1 MRRPSVR
8 RNPGPEIIDVPFEV
22 IDGPAPGPVIVA
34 QLVDPGLVDAELGL
48 EEPKPPRTDKTVAVA
63 VAVTITGIA
72 VIALLNRLSE
82 PDPEV
87 DP

>member
-22 IDGPAPGPVIVA
+22 IDGAAPGPVIVA
-34 QLVDPGLVDAELGL
+34 ELVDAEVGL
-48 EEPKPPRTDKTVAVA
+48 DKSEPPARADKTVAVA

-72 VIALLNRLSE
+72 FIALLNRLSD
-82 PDPEV
+82 PDPE
-87 DP
+87 

>member
-8 RNPGPEIIDVPFEV
+8 RSNPRPEIIDVPFEV
-22 IDGPAPGPVIVA
+22 IDGPAPSPVIVA
-34 QLVDPGLVDAELGL
+34 ELVDAEVGL
-48 EEPKPPRTDKTVAVA
+48 DKPEPPARTDKTVAVA

-72 VIALLNRLSE
+72 VIALLNRLSD